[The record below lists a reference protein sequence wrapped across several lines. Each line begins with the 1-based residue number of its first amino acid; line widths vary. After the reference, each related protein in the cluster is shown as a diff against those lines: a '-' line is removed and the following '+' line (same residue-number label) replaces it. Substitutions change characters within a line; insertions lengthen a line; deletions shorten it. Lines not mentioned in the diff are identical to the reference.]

1 MALTTDKIRNVV
13 LLSHS
18 GAGKTSL
25 TEAVLYSLSLVSRLG
40 RVEDGTTTSDY
51 DPDEVRRKISLNLS
65 ILPVP
70 WKEHKINFLDIPAY
84 ADFVGEV
91 RAALRVAEGSVIV
104 VDATSGV
111 QVGTE
116 QAWSYAEESGLP
128 RLIFTNKMDR
138 ENADFL
144 RTLEDIRGK
153 LSPRAFAMHLPVG
166 SHSAFKGIIDLLSEK
181 AYLGPKGEAGPV
193 PQELQTKS
201 APLREK
207 LVEAIVETEEELLA
221 RYLEGEELG
230 EEALSGA
237 FTRAV
242 KKGQIVPVLAGSAFQ
257 LMGMGPLLDSIV
269 ALLPSPQEVPEV
281 IAPDP
286 AGPLAALVF
295 KTSADPYVGRLTY
308 MRVFSGT
315 LFSNSQAW
323 NANKGQ
329 MERIGQLFF
338 LRGKN
343 QETTTQIIAGD
354 IGATAKLSVTATNDT
369 LTTKEHP
376 VAMPPIAF
384 PSPLISLAVHPKTKA
399 DLDKMGTV
407 LPKLLEE
414 DPTLKLRKEP
424 DTGETLLMG
433 LGETHLEVAVERAQR
448 KFGVELTL
456 SVPRVPYKETISTS
470 VKADYRHKKQTGGH
484 GQFAHVYLEMEPLP
498 RGTGVQFEERLVG
511 QAISRNYVP
520 AVEKGVYEAAQEGIL
535 ARYPVIDVKAVLY
548 DGKEHPVDSSD
559 ICFKIAGAY
568 AFKKGLEEG
577 KPLILEPIMKMEVT
591 VPEASTGDVMGD
603 LNGKRARVLGVN
615 REGDKSVI
623 EVQVPLAEVQHYAID
638 MRSITQGRGQ
648 FSMTFS
654 HYEELPPHVAQKII
668 AERQAEKA
676 GG

>member
-25 TEAVLYSLSLVSRLG
+25 TEAILYSLGLVSRLG

-51 DPDEVRRKISLNLS
+51 DPDEARRKISLNLS
-65 ILPVP
+65 IIPAL
-70 WKEHKINFLDIPAY
+70 WKEHKINLLDIPGY

-91 RAALRVAEGSVIV
+91 KAALRVAEGSVIV

-116 QAWSYAEESGLP
+116 QAWTYAEEAGLP
-128 RLIFTNKMDR
+128 RLIFINKMDR

-144 RTLEDIRGK
+144 RTLEDIRRK
-153 LSPRAFAMHLPVG
+153 LGPRAFALQLPIG
-166 SHSAFKGIIDLLSEK
+166 SHTAFKGIVDILSGK
-181 AYLGPKGEAGPV
+181 AYLGPKGEAGSV
-193 PQELQTKS
+193 PQELEAQLAT
-201 APLREK
+201 LREK
-207 LVEAIVETEEELLA
+207 LVEAVVETEEELLA
-221 RYLEGEELG
+221 RYLEGEELS
-230 EEALSGA
+230 EEALRA
-237 FTRAV
+237 ALIRAV
-242 KKGQIVPVLAGSAFQ
+242 KKGQIIPVLAGSAFQ
-257 LMGMGPLLDSIV
+257 LTGTSPLLDSIV
-269 ALLPSPQEVPEV
+269 ALLPSPKEVPGPV
-281 IAPDP
+281 SPDP

-308 MRVFSGT
+308 LRVFSGT

-343 QETTTQIIAGD
+343 QEITTQIIAGD
-354 IGATAKLSVTATNDT
+354 IGAIAKLSVTATNDT
-369 LTTKEHP
+369 ITTREHP
-376 VAMPPIAF
+376 QAMPPIAF
-384 PSPLISLAVHPKTKA
+384 PSPLLSLAVHPKTKA
-399 DLDKMGTV
+399 DLDKMGIV

-414 DPTLKLRKEP
+414 DPTLKLRKES
-424 DTGETLLMG
+424 DTGETFLMG

-456 SVPRVPYKETISTS
+456 SVPRVPYKETISTP

-498 RGTGVQFEERLVG
+498 RGSGVQFENRLVG
-511 QAISRNYVP
+511 QSMSRSYVP
-520 AVEKGVYEAAQEGIL
+520 SVEKGVFEAALEGIL

-559 ICFKIAGAY
+559 FSFKIAGAY
-568 AFKKGLEEG
+568 AFRKGLEEG
-577 KPLILEPIMKMEVT
+577 RPLILEPIMKMEVT
-591 VPEASTGDVMGD
+591 VPEAATGDVIGD
-603 LNGKRARVLGVN
+603 LNSKRARVLGVS
-615 REGDKSVI
+615 REGGKSIVD
-623 EVQVPLAEVQHYAID
+623 VQVPLAEVQRYAID
-638 MRSITQGRGQ
+638 LRSITQGRGQ

-668 AERQAEKA
+668 AQRQAEKA

>member
-25 TEAVLYSLSLVSRLG
+25 TEAILYSLGLVSRLG

-51 DPDEVRRKISLNLS
+51 DPDEARRKISLNLS
-65 ILPVP
+65 IIPVP
-70 WKEHKINFLDIPAY
+70 WKEHKINFLDIPGY

-91 RAALRVAEGSVIV
+91 KAALRVAEGSVIV

-116 QAWSYAEESGLP
+116 QAWSYAEEAGLP
-128 RLIFTNKMDR
+128 RLIFINKMDR

-144 RTLEDIRGK
+144 RTLEDIRRK
-153 LSPRAFAMHLPVG
+153 LGPRAFALQLPIG
-166 SHSAFKGIIDLLSEK
+166 SHTAFKGIVDILSGK

-193 PQELQTKS
+193 PQELEAQLAT
-201 APLREK
+201 LREK
-207 LVEAIVETEEELLA
+207 LVEAVVETEEELLA

-230 EEALSGA
+230 EEALRA
-237 FTRAV
+237 ALIRAV
-242 KKGQIVPVLAGSAFQ
+242 RKGQIVPVLAGSAFQ
-257 LMGMGPLLDSIV
+257 LTGTGPLLESIV
-269 ALLPSPQEVPEV
+269 ALLPSPQEVPGPV
-281 IAPDP
+281 SPDP

-308 MRVFSGT
+308 LRVYSGT

-329 MERIGQLFF
+329 VERIGQLFF

-354 IGATAKLSVTATNDT
+354 IGAIAKLSVTATNDT
-369 LTTKEHP
+369 LTTREHP
-376 VAMPPIAF
+376 QVMPTIVF
-384 PSPLISLAVHPKTKA
+384 PSTLLSLAVHPKTKA
-399 DLDKMGTV
+399 DLDKMGSV

-424 DTGETLLMG
+424 GTGETLLMG
-433 LGETHLEVAVERAQR
+433 LGETHLGVAVERAQR
-448 KFGVELTL
+448 KFGVELVL
-456 SVPRVPYKETISTS
+456 SLPIVPYKETISVP

-484 GQFAHVYLEMEPLP
+484 GQFAHVYLELEPLP

-520 AVEKGVYEAAQEGIL
+520 SVEKGVHEAALEGVL
-535 ARYPVIDVKAVLY
+535 AHFPVIDVRAIFY

-559 ICFKIAGAY
+559 ICFKIAGAG
-568 AFKKGLEEG
+568 AFKQGLEDG
-577 KPLILEPIMKMEVT
+577 KPLIVEPIMKMEVT
-591 VPEASTGDVMGD
+591 VPEAYTGDVIAD
-603 LNGKRARVLGVN
+603 LNGKRARVLGVS
-615 REGDKSVI
+615 REAEKGIV
-623 EVQVPLAEVQHYAID
+623 EVQVPLAEVQRYAID
-638 MRSITQGRGQ
+638 LRSITQGRGQ

-668 AERQAEKA
+668 AQRQAEKA